1 MLRGEFRWQ
10 PVTLPGAWHLV
21 PGTWQGGG
29 DTQGHWS
36 DAATRSFARWWKH
49 LRCHSTRP
57 WAQLGKTEKLCQC
70 HPDCYLLHR
79 RLIVNLGNCKGGG
92 CTNLNDLTVV
102 GSCANTRIFKKELGA
117 AKLSFATES
126 IFASPT
132 IPSCK
137 RTQTVVCT
145 FLEQLWTSIE
155 SWQWN
160 LIWQQ
165 QKTVRSLFLV
175 NCLTDLAGLHRLD
188 ASSFSSFRCWTVSSL
203 LQ

>member
-1 MLRGEFRWQ
+1 MSFGDSQWRYLAPGTWYLAPGTLGEVTLRDIG
-10 PVTLPGAWHLV
+10 VTLPRGVLPDGENICDA
-21 PGTWQGGG
+21 
-29 DTQGHWS
+29 TQRVREHN
-36 DAATRSFARWWKH
+36 
-49 LRCHSTRP
+49 
-57 WAQLGKTEKLCQC
+57 LGKRKSCVSVI
-70 HPDCYLLHR
+70 
-79 RLIVNLGNCKGGG
+79 LIVEVICFIEGWSLIWAIARGEG